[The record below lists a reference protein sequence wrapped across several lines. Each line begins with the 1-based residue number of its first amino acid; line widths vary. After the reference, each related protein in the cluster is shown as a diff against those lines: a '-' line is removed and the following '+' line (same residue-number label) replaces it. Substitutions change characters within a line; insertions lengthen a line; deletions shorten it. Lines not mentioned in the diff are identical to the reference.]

1 MKINRILETEN
12 AEWSYDKGSIKVCKP
27 DETGRKME
35 HTSDWSSRFC
45 IFKVQKD

>member
-12 AEWSYDKGSIKVCKP
+12 AEWLYDKGSIKVCKP

-35 HTSDWSSRFC
+35 YTTDLSFGLYFC
-45 IFKVQKD
+45 KIQKD